1 MLIHGILLILE
12 ALHANTLPFING
24 GSGVEWAPE
33 ISVSV
38 SLGVIVV
45 TLVVTVIAS
54 LVRSAMDEEG
64 ADER

>member
-1 MLIHGILLILE
+1 M
-12 ALHANTLPFING
+12 
-24 GSGVEWAPE
+24 
-33 ISVSV
+33 SV